1 MGAVI
6 GSESFKLEYV
16 RNKVS
21 KWVRDVE
28 VLSEIAEDEP
38 QAVYSCF
45 TKAISHRWTYVQRTI
60 PNIAALFEPL
70 ESAIRHKLL
79 PALTGRSLSD
89 MERKIF
95 ALPVKLGGMGIHN
108 PTVTADNE
116 YTASARITANLTD
129 VICNQESDLTNYD
142 KEGVAAI
149 IKEVKTLKDQDHRD
163 SLQEILDNADH
174 KLKRILELAQEKGAG
189 SWLTARPTKS
199 HGFALNK

>member
-1 MGAVI
+1 M
-6 GSESFKLEYV
+6 
-16 RNKVS
+16 RC
-21 KWVRDVE
+21 
-28 VLSEIAEDEP
+28 LSNL
-38 QAVYSCF
+38 V
-45 TKAISHRWTYVQRTI
+45 V
-60 PNIAALFEPL
+60 
-70 ESAIRHKLL
+70 
-79 PALTGRSLSD
+79 
-89 MERKIF
+89 
-95 ALPVKLGGMGIHN
+95 VMGIHN

-199 HGFALNK
+199 HGFALNKQQFADSICLR